1 MSREKHSLG
10 KRKAPRR
17 PFVQRQLIADYDGCK
32 LPQSKD
38 FYWATTQNIS
48 PGGVAF
54 ISHRKPR
61 ARFLIVTFGAG
72 RKVCLIGRVAWT
84 NRRADLPK
92 TPFEFGC
99 EFVTRLA

>member
-1 MSREKHSLG
+1 MSHENAILG

-17 PFVQRQLIADYDGCK
+17 PYVQRQLIADYDGYK

-48 PGGVAF
+48 IGGVAF
-54 ISHRKPR
+54 ISARKPR
-61 ARFLIVTFGAG
+61 TKFLIITFGAG
-72 RKVCLIGRVAWT
+72 RNLCFIGRVAWT
-84 NRRADLPK
+84 SRRADLPK